1 MEVYLGKTK
10 YIFPSNQLSELEDHT
25 QLFDENNWVDLRD
38 KLKDTGYLRIRNL
51 IDRQTVVNARSAV
64 LNYVND
70 TGEHKFDPRYPLES
84 GILDS
89 RCGRGCLPFMEGS
102 NDVTN
107 DEDVKKV
114 IEGKEPKA
122 FFENL
127 LDDEVITFDWKWL
140 RGVYKVKYEKVLTVL
155 IEIVKDAFTG
165 VHVDNVYMGRGTS
178 ELFTMWIPI
187 GDISVDMGTLAMVP
201 GSHKD
206 QAFTKFQVLVCVT
219 KDIYNH

>member
-10 YIFPSNQLSELEDHT
+10 YIFPCKQLSQLEDHT

-38 KLKDTGYLRIRNL
+38 KLKEVGYLRIRNL

-140 RGVYKVKYEKVLTVL
+140 RGVYKVKYDK
-155 IEIVKDAFTG
+155 ID
-165 VHVDNVYMGRGTS
+165 
-178 ELFTMWIPI
+178 
-187 GDISVDMGTLAMVP
+187 SVT
-201 GSHKD
+201 
-206 QAFTKFQVLVCVT
+206 
-219 KDIYNH
+219 